1 MGSICAKRASD
12 PVATASVA
20 PDSPATT
27 LIKGGNGDALQGK
40 EGCTDSLSCPSS
52 KKESFRDRRL
62 SISQQAHP
70 SAPGRRLSVYNG
82 SPDSPHPSLQSEQM
96 STIGS
101 LTIAGLEPTPSGSS
115 AKINQDR
122 GLAVWPFRGDVNE
135 GLFGVYDGHAKLG
148 HEVSQYVME
157 TLPGIVKAWMLQT
170 DNPRQV
176 LREAYLEVDKALA
189 NHMDASVSGTTA
201 VTCYLRRNHIWVA
214 NAGDSRAMVCRSSK
228 DGCLGI
234 ALSVDHKPDTPNEL
248 KRILAMGG
256 YVTPAGSNGSP
267 ARVWHNLR
275 GLAMARSIG
284 DHAAATVGVIPDPEI
299 TEYDVRFGCLQSCT
313 EHVECEVR
321 KKSRTLTDCLGI
333 VLSQVHDDDVC
344 MVIASD
350 GVWEF
355 LSNEE
360 VANLVYRTCVI
371 SKDPQRIVE
380 TIVDEASHRWKV
392 EEGDYR
398 DDITVVVLMF
408 PWQSPEMMSI
418 RAT

>member
-40 EGCTDSLSCPSS
+40 EGCTDSLTCPSS
-52 KKESFRDRRL
+52 KKETFRDRRL

-299 TEYDVRFGCLQSCT
+299 TEYDV
-313 EHVECEVR
+313 
-321 KKSRTLTDCLGI
+321 
-333 VLSQVHDDDVC
+333 HDDDVC